1 MEAEQHDVIVIG
13 AGIAGLSAAW
23 DLRDRDVVVLERGD
37 RVGGRI
43 RSETRGEHWL
53 NLGAHVYGGDD
64 SAVGR
69 LLTETGIVG
78 GDIPGV
84 LTAVSYK
91 GRLVA
96 DGPLELYPLRL
107 PISLRARVQFIR
119 VGLRLRKLVAT
130 YGAMAKPR
138 PGEQPAVLQQRMLDF
153 MDDRSFTEALG
164 VLPPEVDA
172 FFRCTLTRGT
182 GEPEQI
188 AAGYGVGYFHLAWN
202 KEDGLGRN
210 IVGGPQLLIDQLA
223 GPHGERIRLGVAVQS
238 VVQDA
243 DGVTVECIDNGTP
256 RTLHAKAVIVTTPSH
271 IAADIVQGLPSEVD
285 AALRAVTYGP
295 MISAAFLT
303 DEEGPQRWD
312 GIYAIATPGRATS
325 MLFNMDNVMRSRIDG
340 RPAGSSFMSYS
351 SANLARKIAGQS
363 DEEILDLYQRELETV
378 FPELRGHVVERQL
391 HRVDPGIP
399 FPFVGRAKIQ
409 PALMQPLGR
418 VYLAGDYLGTWYAD
432 TSVWT
437 AREAAAAAALQT

>member
-1 MEAEQHDVIVIG
+1 MELEQHDVIVIG

-23 DLRDRDVVVLERGD
+23 DLRDRDVVVLERGE

-119 VGLRLRKLVAT
+119 VGLRLRKLVAD
-130 YGAMAKPR
+130 YGAMAKSR

-210 IVGGPQLLIDQLA
+210 IVGGPQLLIDKLA
-223 GPHGERIRLGVAVQS
+223 SPHGEHIRLGVIVQS
-238 VVQDA
+238 VTQDA

-325 MLFNMDNVMRSRIDG
+325 MLFNMDNVMRSRIGG

-351 SANLARKIAGQS
+351 SANLARKIANQT

>member
-1 MEAEQHDVIVIG
+1 MTAYHHDVIVVG
-13 AGIAGLSAAW
+13 AGIAGLAAAW
-23 DLRDRDVVVLERGD
+23 DLRDRDVVVLERAN

-43 RSETRGEHWL
+43 RSEARGDLWL
-53 NLGAHVYGGDD
+53 NLGAHVYAGDD
-64 SAVGR
+64 SAAGV
-69 LLTETGIVG
+69 LMAETGTTPR
-78 GDIPGV
+78 DIPGI

-96 DGPLELYPLRL
+96 DGPLELYPFKL
-107 PISLRARVQFIR
+107 PISLRGRAAFVRT
-119 VGLRLRKLVAT
+119 GLRLRRLVAE

-138 PGEQPAVLQQRMLDF
+138 PGESPAALQQRMLDF

-164 VLPPEVDA
+164 VLHPEVDA

-202 KEDGLGRN
+202 QEDGLGRN
-210 IVGGPQLLIDQLA
+210 IVGGPQTLIDALA
-223 GPHGERIRLGVAVQS
+223 APHGDRIRRGAVVTRVA
-238 VVQDA
+238 QDA
-243 DGVTVECIDNGTP
+243 DGVTVDVDENGE
-256 RTLHAKAVIVTTPSH
+256 RRRLRARAAIVSTPSH
-271 IAADIVQGLPSEVD
+271 VTAEIVAGIPAATD

-312 GIYAIATPGRATS
+312 GIYAVATPGRATS
-325 MLFNMDNVMRSRIDG
+325 MLFNMGNVLIPR
-340 RPAGSSFMSYS
+340 RPRGSSFMTYS
-351 SANLARKIAGQS
+351 SANLARRIMGES
-363 DEEILDLYQRELETV
+363 DEAILDLYQSELEGV
-378 FPELRGHVVERQL
+378 FPELRGHVVERLL

-399 FPFVGRAKIQ
+399 YPFVGRGRIQ
-409 PALMQPLGR
+409 EALLAPLGR
-418 VYLAGDYLGTWYAD
+418 VHLCGDYLGSWYAE

-437 AREAAAAAALQT
+437 GRAAAAAASAQ